1 MKTDFSRILIYGL
14 GMMGASLSL
23 ALRKKNSSAEIVGV
37 VGSTSSKEKGI
48 RLKSADKIFTSDEFS
63 ESPDW
68 ESYDLIVFGVPVN
81 TTVEVISK
89 LPSGFKGLLTDMGS
103 TKQEIVHAVESVLTG
118 EHRYISS
125 HPMCGSEESGL
136 EFANVDLY
144 ENRLCILT
152 KPKGATDEAYSEIEN
167 FWKFLG
173 MSTTE
178 IPAHDHDK
186 ILSYVSHVP
195 HLISSLMTNW
205 VWENECVREFTQN
218 SPLPLTGGG
227 FRDMT
232 RIAGSNPKMWSPIF
246 SSNQEEIYKALL
258 DYKDRLDK
266 LLSELSPEKPL
277 DLKRWESFMEQ
288 SRIDRDAILKKQN
301 DSKNP

>member
-1 MKTDFSRILIYGL
+1 MKSEFSRILIYGL

-37 VGSTSSKEKGI
+37 VGSPTSKEKGI
-48 RLKSADKIFTSDEFS
+48 RLKSADQLFTAEEFLR
-63 ESPDW
+63 SPDW

-81 TTVEVISK
+81 TTVEVIQK

-103 TKQEIVHAVESVLTG
+103 TKLEIVQAVESVLTG

-136 EFANVDLY
+136 EFGNADLY

-152 KPKGATDEAYSEIEN
+152 KPKGATNEAYAQIEG

-178 IPAHDHDK
+178 IPAQDHDR

-205 VWENECVREFTQN
+205 VWENGCVREFTEK

-246 SSNQEEIYKALL
+246 GSNQEEIYKALI
-258 DYKDRLDK
+258 DYKERLD
-266 LLSELSPEKPL
+266 LLIAELKPEKPL
-277 DLKRWESFMEQ
+277 DLGQWESFMEK
-288 SRIDRDAILKKQN
+288 SRKDRDAILKKQN